1 MRRSRGL
8 CLPFRCSLPTHT
20 TLRRA
25 IAAVDQEG
33 LCSSS
38 SVVRWGRA
46 RVCRPGEHTH
56 DLELGA
62 IYLSWTDWPAL
73 CKSDAVMVGLVAVSS
88 EQVMF

>member
-1 MRRSRGL
+1 VGARE
-8 CLPFRCSLPTHT
+8 SL
-20 TLRRA
+20 
-25 IAAVDQEG
+25 Q
-33 LCSSS
+33 
-38 SVVRWGRA
+38 
-46 RVCRPGEHTH
+46 PGEHTH